1 MSQSFGDSEITVT
14 HPHGA
19 DHLYALGAAATALC
33 DRAAQLITSGQAF
46 AGFRLLGPALTNLH
60 QASIDARCEDAFI
73 ARIRRHPLFELCQQD
88 PYTARAFQKPRGYA
102 GDAVMMDYVYSG
114 SPPAGT
120 SPVGQQIFLATTRV
134 PMGLSVLYRRAL
146 LHSHINDHIARRA
159 GCRILSVASGHC
171 RELEDSLLF
180 ERQFDCEFVAL
191 DQDSESMA
199 TVARDFAHPRLRVL
213 IERVKTLVFG
223 KLDIGEFDF
232 IYSAGLYDYLPDA
245 TAALLTSRLC
255 AMLKPGGRLLAA
267 NFLPGCFGR
276 GYLSAFMD
284 WHLKY
289 RSAQELRSL
298 FPDRL
303 RPDVVLTQDPHANVA
318 YAEVIRKD

>member
-1 MSQSFGDSEITVT
+1 MSQSIGDSEITVA
-14 HPHGA
+14 HQQGA
-19 DHLYALGAAATALC
+19 DHLYALGASATALC
-33 DRAAQLITSGQAF
+33 DRAAQFITGGQTF
-46 AGFRLLGPALTNLH
+46 AGFRLLGPELTNLH
-60 QASIDARCEDAFI
+60 QASIDAGCEDAFI
-73 ARIRRHPLFELCQQD
+73 SRIRKHPLFELCQQD

-114 SPPAGT
+114 RPPDGT

-134 PMGLSVLYRRAL
+134 PMGLSVLYRRSL
-146 LHSHINDHIARRA
+146 LHSYINDQIARRA

-171 RELEDSLLF
+171 REIEDSLLF
-180 ERQFDCEFVAL
+180 EQEADCEFVAL

-223 KLDIGEFDF
+223 RLEIGEFDF
-232 IYSAGLYDYLPDA
+232 IYSAGLFDYLPDA
-245 TAALLTSRLC
+245 TAALLASRLC
-255 AMLKPGGRLLAA
+255 SMLKPGGRLLVA
-267 NFLPGCFGR
+267 NFLPTCYGR

-298 FPDRL
+298 FPDRM
-303 RPDVVLTQDPHANVA
+303 RPDVVLTQDPHENVA
-318 YAEVIRKD
+318 YAEVIRRD